1 MERWFVRRAKAI
13 FADNFSCAKIILL
26 AKDGQAKIAV
36 GNFFGAVFAPI
47 FSRPLCGPKNAVN
60 FLDHDGPKK
69 GCNPWPSAERFSFVR
84 CAAMS
89 KLQKRYSLTKSNR
102 NSAWSEKDIFIFNWL
117 HIDNSWR
124 GIAIAPRRSPTFWAK
139 YFSLSCWNYIEIH
152 RFKNHGLI

>member
-47 FSRPLCGPKNAVN
+47 FSSPLCGPKNAVN

-102 NSAWSEKDIFIFNWL
+102 NSA
-117 HIDNSWR
+117 
-124 GIAIAPRRSPTFWAK
+124 
-139 YFSLSCWNYIEIH
+139 
-152 RFKNHGLI
+152 